1 MIITGNEENS
11 DLDYEK
17 FAANIE
23 DFEYVQLPGAGSS
36 DTSQP
41 LVHQPKDYESWT
53 VLVIVPVASVFPV
66 LVVGSVLLLRQRR
79 KKSAELK
86 SKLCVSL
93 HSISLLLLQL
103 FSCLIL
109 SVGPTLQNV

>member
-1 MIITGNEENS
+1 MFFLQSVIITGNEEDS

-17 FAANIE
+17 FAENID
-23 DFEYVQLPGAGSS
+23 DFEYVQPPSSS

-66 LVVGSVLLLRQRR
+66 LVVVSVLLLRQRR
-79 KKSAELK
+79 KKSAELT
-86 SKLCVSL
+86 SKLCVSH
-93 HSISLLLLQL
+93 HSISISSATDSEVRERFQ
-103 FSCLIL
+103 S
-109 SVGPTLQNV
+109 Q